1 MKRRRNAGIPS
12 KYLLVILTIFCIMLL
27 FTSYVT
33 GFSGGPLQLI
43 SSYIFVPMQRGL
55 DYVGSSIS
63 ISNED
68 AQTRE
73 ELLAENEKLRQQV
86 EDLSVQ
92 LNNTQA
98 SAGGTGNSPGTVSAG
113 SVLYELRDHG
123 RTGHR
128 TGRQQLV

>member
-27 FTSYVT
+27 FTNYVT

-86 EDLSVQ
+86 EISRC
-92 LNNTQA
+92 
-98 SAGGTGNSPGTVSAG
+98 S
-113 SVLYELRDHG
+113 
-123 RTGHR
+123 
-128 TGRQQLV
+128 